1 MNRFNPEV
9 IRYESLPSTN
19 TEAAR
24 LAAEGAAEGL
34 CVVAVEQTAG
44 RGRLQRSWLSP
55 KGAGLYFSALLRPSM
70 PVNQWSLITFMAALA
85 VSDALRDACE
95 LKTDIKWPNDLL
107 AGERKICGI
116 LAEAIETEK
125 GRAVVVGIGINLTK
139 EAFPPNLNEVAISVE
154 EATTKR
160 PDREVLLAALLR
172 AFSSWYLL
180 LQQSG
185 GQQQILE
192 AWASRSSFAKGKRV
206 KVTNGNEVVTG
217 ITGGVESDG
226 ALRVETDTEGVRIIR
241 AGDVTS
247 LRTSV

>member
-1 MNRFNPEV
+1 MSTFVPSVRRFAT
-9 IRYESLPSTN
+9 LPSTN
-19 TEAAR
+19 SEAMRQA
-24 LAAEGAAEGL
+24 LAGVDEGL
-34 CVVAVEQTAG
+34 VIVASEQTAG
-44 RGRLQRSWLSP
+44 RGRLDRKWVSP
-55 KGAGLYFSALLRPSM
+55 AGAGLYFSIVLRPLAEPGS
-70 PVNQWSLITFMAALA
+70 WSLLPLLAAIA
-85 VSDALRDACE
+85 VNDALFEACQLE
-95 LKTDIKWPNDLL
+95 TDIKWPNDLI

-192 AWASRSSFAKGKRV
+192 AWTSRSSFAKGKRV
-206 KVTNGNEVVTG
+206 KVTNGNEVITG

-226 ALRVETDTEGVRIIR
+226 ALRVETETEGVRIIR